1 MFGNTPTSFSPPFIP
16 TPFSQDEAK
25 ISVCSTFS
33 QQSISGFLERNSL
46 EFKTGFWQ
54 VGRSVLALLALWCR
68 QSDCGLRHCR
78 GAFPSGSPA
87 LSSSPS
93 PPGWPPQSF
102 PERLFTPVCPYLGHR
117 TFPPGARLPPEPGSG
132 QIHPPRCAFRIF
144 TSWSP
149 DFHSWIFHRL
159 NIASVY

>member
-1 MFGNTPTSFSPPFIP
+1 MFGNTPTFSPTPFIP

-33 QQSISGFLERNSL
+33 RQSISLWVFREKLTSVQNGFLASGEVCAGSACPVMQTVRLWPQALQRGFPFWISSL
-46 EFKTGFWQ
+46 
-54 VGRSVLALLALWCR
+54 VV
-68 QSDCGLRHCR
+68 
-78 GAFPSGSPA
+78 FPT
-87 LSSSPS
+87 SSRVATTV
-93 PPGWPPQSF
+93 PP
-102 PERLFTPVCPYLGHR
+102 RAAVCPYLGHR
-117 TFPPGARLPPEPGSG
+117 PFLPGARLPLEPGSG
-132 QIHPPRCAFRIF
+132 QIHPPRWAFRIF